1 MKNKYIRKVLCK
13 IFMTSLVLIGSSY
26 GLETKAIS
34 KYWDGV
40 DTKVMYSAHVQDIGW
55 QYGGKNGDLSGTT
68 GQVKNLESIQI
79 KVDDSAPFNIEYT
92 VQVNGGEWVEVRKNG
107 QIAGTVGK
115 NIPITNMCIAI
126 KDKSNNEDSV
136 NYDVYYRLHIRN
148 IGWSSWVKNGSIP
161 NSTTNVIE
169 AYEVQIRPKG
179 VGIVNS
185 NTDSISYSAHV
196 QDIGWQS
203 SVSNNMTSGTTGMNK
218 KVEAIKIANN
228 TYSPYDIEYTTYSK
242 VNGWSDVSKNGE
254 ISGTTGQNIPLTN
267 MCIAIKDKED
277 RKYFAGYDVY
287 YRVHVSDYGWRP
299 WVRNGSLANDTDK
312 TIEAFEIKMVENGV
326 KENIV
331 IEEPVISEEIDD
343 DVFDDYDINGL
354 ITLLK
359 AQLGKPY
366 VYGAA
371 GPNAFDCSGL
381 TSYVYKNALG
391 IDIGRTTYDQLNAG
405 IEVSQSELK
414 VGDLV
419 FPHSGHVGIY
429 IGNGQM
435 IHAPQ
440 TGDVV
445 KISPVYK
452 FWKGVRVIY

>member
-55 QYGGKNGDLSGTT
+55 Q
-68 GQVKNLESIQI
+68 
-79 KVDDSAPFNIEYT
+79 
-92 VQVNGGEWVEVRKNG
+92 
-107 QIAGTVGK
+107 
-115 NIPITNMCIAI
+115 
-126 KDKSNNEDSV
+126 
-136 NYDVYYRLHIRN
+136 
-148 IGWSSWVKNGSIP
+148 
-161 NSTTNVIE
+161 
-169 AYEVQIRPKG
+169 
-179 VGIVNS
+179 
-185 NTDSISYSAHV
+185 
-196 QDIGWQS
+196 S

-218 KVEAIKIANN
+218 KVEAVKIANN

-242 VNGWSDVSKNGE
+242 VNGWSGVSKNGE

-277 RKYFAGYDVY
+277 RKYFAGY
-287 YRVHVSDYGWRP
+287 
-299 WVRNGSLANDTDK
+299 
-312 TIEAFEIKMVENGV
+312 
-326 KENIV
+326 
-331 IEEPVISEEIDD
+331 

-391 IDIGRTTYDQLNAG
+391 IDIGRTTYDQLNAE